1 MSQSPHTREQIV
13 EAFERQERES
23 IAYWNAFDT
32 DAFFAKIGESWSP
45 AETVR
50 HLTKSIRPL
59 VKALGLPR
67 LLLRLRFGKPK
78 RAPMTFDALRD
89 HYRRLLAEGGNAGRF
104 APSANAETDRTAIM
118 TRFAA
123 VNRELRAAIH
133 RWPDAKLDTLQLP
146 HPLLGK
152 LTVREMLF
160 FTLYH
165 ERHHMDV
172 VARNLAARAAATAP
186 PAESGRR

>member
-1 MSQSPHTREQIV
+1 MSSSPQTREQIV
-13 EAFERQERES
+13 EALERQERDS
-23 IAYWNAFDT
+23 IAYWNGFDT

-59 VKALGLPR
+59 VQALGLPR

-78 RAPMTFDALRD
+78 RTPMTFDTLRD
-89 HYRRLLAEGGNAGRF
+89 HYRKLLSEGGTAGRF

-123 VNRELRAAIH
+123 VNRELRTAIN
-133 RWPDAKLDTLQLP
+133 RWPDAKLDTIQLP

-152 LTVREMLF
+152 LSVREMLF

-172 VARNLAARAAATAP
+172 VARNLAGTTAA
-186 PAESGRR
+186 SR